1 MSEIQKSDAQFALAQ
16 REAKALC
23 SSSLVPDSFRG
34 NVANTLIAMDMAN
47 RLKASPMAVM
57 QNLYIVHGRPAWSAQ
72 FMIASLNANGAFT
85 PLRYETR
92 GDDPHEPDFR
102 VRAVAKDRETGD
114 VCEGPWITWRM
125 VNAEG
130 WSKKNGSKWHTMP
143 DLMFRYRAAAFWVR
157 LYSPETTMG
166 IHTVDEV
173 EDFAAAPRVVERAT
187 LPKVADANA
196 LLTVAKE
203 SQQQE
208 QAQAVEPEAD
218 FEDVEFEPDPE
229 PVDYENMSLGDLF
242 ASVAGKFDADPD
254 SVLESCC
261 SSIGSKATS
270 VAKLSVEDGY
280 KARAWCLAELGVT
293 R

>member
-1 MSEIQKSDAQFALAQ
+1 MSNEIQKSDAQFVLAQ

-23 SSSLVPDSFRG
+23 ASSLVPESFRG

-47 RLKASPMAVM
+47 RLGASPMAVM

-72 FMIASLNANGAFT
+72 FMIASLNKSGTFT
-85 PLRYETR
+85 PLRYDTR
-92 GDDPHEPDFR
+92 GDDPHAPDFR

-125 VNAEG
+125 VKSEG
-130 WSKKNGSKWHTMP
+130 WDSKKGSKWQSIP

-173 EDFAAAPRVVERAT
+173 EDFAAPRAVERAT

-196 LLTVAKE
+196 LLSVAKDAPK
-203 SQQQE
+203 QV
-208 QAQAVEPEAD
+208 VEPEVD
-218 FEDVEFEPDPE
+218 FDDVQFEPEAAPE
-229 PVDYENMSLGDLF
+229 AGPDYENMSLEDLF
-242 ASVAGKFDADPD
+242 ASVAGKFGADPD

-261 SSIGSKATS
+261 SSISSKATS
-270 VAKLSVEDGY
+270 VAKLSVDEGY
-280 KARAWCLAELGVT
+280 KARAWCLNELGVVL
-293 R
+293 